1 MTPSI
6 KRLFVAAGMLAVFA
20 VPTFAAKAKIGE
32 MAPEFTLTDINGDS
46 HSLSDYSGK
55 TVVLEWVNPEC
66 PFVLEHYRS
75 GSMPDLQSSA
85 TADGTVWIAINSGSR
100 GAQGDFS
107 PTEAERW
114 MKNTGATPTAYMR
127 DQEGT
132 VGRLY
137 GAKTTP
143 HMYVIN
149 PAGELVYNGAIDNV
163 PSANPRDI
171 GRAQNYVK
179 AALAAV
185 KPGEVPAKASSQ
197 PYGCNVKY

>member
-6 KRLFVAAGMLAVFA
+6 ERLFVAAGMLAVFA

-32 MAPEFTLTDINGDS
+32 MAPESTLTDINGDS

-66 PFVLEHYRS
+66 PFLKKHYRS

-85 TADGTVWIAINSGSR
+85 TADGAVWIAINSGSR

-107 PTEAERW
+107 PAEAERW

-127 DQEGT
+127 D
-132 VGRLY
+132 
-137 GAKTTP
+137 
-143 HMYVIN
+143 
-149 PAGELVYNGAIDNV
+149 
-163 PSANPRDI
+163 
-171 GRAQNYVK
+171 
-179 AALAAV
+179 
-185 KPGEVPAKASSQ
+185 
-197 PYGCNVKY
+197 